1 MNYLQAFAI
10 SASGMAVEKARVDLT
25 AVNIANAQS
34 TRSADGAGVRPMR
47 LVSGAKGGPDFAGL
61 LGSFPGLPASVAAGS
76 AASLQGAE
84 IVSVAAL
91 ATPPRLVYEPGHP
104 DADEKGFV
112 AYPGINPLA
121 EMVNLLTAVRAY
133 EANVAAL
140 SAAKTMALRTLNMGG

>member
-34 TRSADGAGVRPMR
+34 TRSADGAGIRPLR
-47 LVSGAKGGPDFAGL
+47 LLTAAKTAPDFPSLLAG
-61 LGSFPGLPASVAAGS
+61 ASAGI
-76 AASLQGAE
+76 ASRLQGAE
-84 IVSVAAL
+84 IVGVTELAA
-91 ATPPRLVYEPGHP
+91 PPRLVYEPGHP
-104 DADEKGFV
+104 DADDKGFV

-121 EMVNLLTAVRAY
+121 EMVNLLISVRVY

-140 SAAKTMALRTLNMGG
+140 NAAKSMALRTLQIGG

>member
-47 LVSGAKGGPDFAGL
+47 LVSAAKGADFESL
-61 LGSFPGLPASVAAGS
+61 LNNSVP
-76 AASLQGAE
+76 LRGAE
-84 IVSVAAL
+84 IVSVIAL

-104 DADEKGFV
+104 DADQKGFV
-112 AYPGINPLA
+112 AYPGINPIA

-140 SAAKTMALRTLNMGG
+140 NAAKSMALRTLQMGS

>member
-34 TRSADGAGVRPMR
+34 TRSADGVGVRPMR
-47 LVSGAKGGPDFAGL
+47 LVSAAKGGDFESL
-61 LGSFPGLPASVAAGS
+61 LGNSVP
-76 AASLQGAE
+76 LRGAE

-91 ATPPRLVYEPGHP
+91 TTPPRLVYEPGHP

-112 AYPGINPLA
+112 AYPGINPIA

-140 SAAKTMALRTLNMGG
+140 NAAKSMALRTLNLGS

>member
-47 LVSGAKGGPDFAGL
+47 LVSAAKGADFESL
-61 LGSFPGLPASVAAGS
+61 LNNSVPLRGV
-76 AASLQGAE
+76 E
-84 IVSVAAL
+84 IVSVTAL

-112 AYPGINPLA
+112 AYPGINPLS

-140 SAAKTMALRTLNMGG
+140 SAAKTMALRTLQMGS